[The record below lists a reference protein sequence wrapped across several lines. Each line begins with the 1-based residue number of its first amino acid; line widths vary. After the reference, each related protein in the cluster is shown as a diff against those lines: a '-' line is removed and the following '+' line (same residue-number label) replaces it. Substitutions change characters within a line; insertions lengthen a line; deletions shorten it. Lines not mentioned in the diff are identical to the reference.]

1 MEKKLKVD
9 GMSCQK
15 CVARVDKIIGKHE
28 GTSDICVSLE
38 DKEAVFSCDE
48 KTDIQAIINAL
59 NDFGFNTAEQN

>member
-9 GMSCQK
+9 GMTCQK

-38 DKEAVFSCDE
+38 YKEAVFSCDE
-48 KTDIQAIINAL
+48 TVQGIIPAASSRS
-59 NDFGFNTAEQN
+59 DRTMK